1 MAMMEKTTYKVMSFN
16 MRNANGKDGINA
28 FPFRDPRIREMLA
41 AEAPDIIGFQEVV
54 NASRDWLREVLEP
67 TYTLVGCGRESNYR
81 GEGVPV
87 AFRNECFEMIGFD
100 CFWLSPTPLIPGSVY
115 ENSDQS
121 RYPRMVN
128 ILRLKPQ
135 EWNCPLTVIN
145 THLDHI
151 GKCARAMELTWLEQ
165 YISENVSGFA
175 VLTGD
180 FNAVP
185 QMPEMIGFTERM
197 KALGWTDATASFPP
211 TFHGYCLEP
220 SLKIDYI
227 FTNCRW
233 QDSRIVVDVPQN
245 GVYYSDHQA
254 VCTQIGLLS
263 ERTAEKVCCVKGSE

>member
-121 RYPRMVN
+121 RYPMR
-128 ILRLKPQ
+128 
-135 EWNCPLTVIN
+135 
-145 THLDHI
+145 
-151 GKCARAMELTWLEQ
+151 G
-165 YISENVSGFA
+165 
-175 VLTGD
+175 
-180 FNAVP
+180 
-185 QMPEMIGFTERM
+185 
-197 KALGWTDATASFPP
+197 
-211 TFHGYCLEP
+211 
-220 SLKIDYI
+220 
-227 FTNCRW
+227 
-233 QDSRIVVDVPQN
+233 
-245 GVYYSDHQA
+245 
-254 VCTQIGLLS
+254 
-263 ERTAEKVCCVKGSE
+263 